1 MSIWSPTYQQR
12 VSKRYRSD
20 KRLSEFY
27 LQDGNE
33 NQLAY
38 IIMDEFTS
46 LSPYV

>member
-1 MSIWSPTYQQR
+1 MIADLPTKGL
-12 VSKRYRSD
+12 STKRYRSD